1 MLLTIIAEELSSWSL
16 KYRSDA
22 VSSIIVLIGIGRGL
36 DFTDVLLLG
45 TAMAISA
52 IPTGLPT
59 FVQGML
65 SYGSKQ
71 LAEAKA
77 VVKNLTD
84 VETLGSTSAIN
95 SDKTGTLTMNEMMAS
110 HIYHDG
116 SWFRIEGSGY
126 AKSGAI
132 LATAGEP
139 DHDFAGEHGGSRDE
153 RGVSVRAPSRSVGGH

>member
-1 MLLTIIAEELSSWSL
+1 MVVGLARDLEFSEL
-16 KYRSDA
+16 
-22 VSSIIVLIGIGRGL
+22 
-36 DFTDVLLLG
+36 LLLG

-59 FVQGML
+59 FVQAML

-71 LAEAKA
+71 LADAKA

-110 HIYHDG
+110 KLYHGG
-116 SWFRIEGSGY
+116 SWYTIEGSGY
-126 AKSGAI
+126 DKTGAI
-132 LATAGEP
+132 RAVAGEP
-139 DHDFAGEHGGSRDE
+139 DHDFTGLAYSLVLASDAVVGDDGSVLGDPTE
-153 RGVSVRAPSRSVGGH
+153 AALVSITRAFA